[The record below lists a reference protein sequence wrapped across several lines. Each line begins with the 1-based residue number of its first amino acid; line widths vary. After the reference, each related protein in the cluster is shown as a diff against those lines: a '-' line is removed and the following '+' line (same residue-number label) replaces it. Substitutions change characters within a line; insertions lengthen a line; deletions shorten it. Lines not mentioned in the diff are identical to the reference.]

1 MAINLIAGQML
12 QNALVRDGAPISF
25 VNSGNGTP
33 TLYIDTATNRI
44 GINTGTLIGNAELTI
59 QGNAYAN
66 FINLQNN
73 ISLGGDVYAAG
84 NLNGN
89 NLSVTLMTGT
99 ITTNAQPNVTSLGN
113 LTNLTVLG
121 NTTLN
126 SITGNVAN
134 ITAMTNNTLTVTN
147 TANFANVTI
156 SNLTVTGNVTS
167 NSSSSTTGNV
177 TAGNIITSGIVTA
190 AGNISGA
197 NISIAGSVQSN
208 TISVVGL
215 TVTGTSNLGN
225 IVISNTTMSGV
236 GNLIAIA
243 GNSGFIVPV
252 GNATTRPVNPPIGTF
267 RFNTIASQLE
277 TWDGVAWILS
287 SNGNGGGSSGSIA
300 DQQIIGDGVTTD
312 FTLNQSATS
321 TGIIVSING
330 VLQLPNTS
338 YSVTGFIIS
347 FAQPLLSSDVADIRF
362 ISYTA
367 TVSGLVNTPGN
378 TTVYVTNTPDIQ
390 FTVAGN
396 LAASFNDDG
405 LLVLNRYGVKLPS
418 YTVNQ
423 AAALSTPQPG
433 QMIYVS
439 NGASGQPCVA
449 VYDGISWKQV
459 NLGATIS
466 ST

>member
-1 MAINLIAGQML
+1 MSINLIAGQML
-12 QNALVRDGAPISF
+12 QNTLVRDGAPISF
-25 VNSGNGTP
+25 VNSSNGTP
-33 TLYIDTATNRI
+33 TLYIDSANNQI
-44 GINTGTLIGNAELTI
+44 GINTSTLTPTAQLTI

-73 ISLGGDVYAAG
+73 ISLGGDVYA
-84 NLNGN
+84 NGN
-89 NLSVTLMTGT
+89 VNANSLTVNLMTGT
-99 ITTNAQPNVTSLGN
+99 ITTNAQPNVTTLGN

-121 NTTLN
+121 NTVVN
-126 SITGNVAN
+126 SISGNVAN
-134 ITAMTNNTLTVTN
+134 ITTVTSNTLNVTN

-156 SNLTVTGNVTS
+156 TNLNVTGNTTS
-167 NSSSSTTGNV
+167 NASSSTTGNV
-177 TAGNIITSGIVTA
+177 TAANFFTT
-190 AGNISGA
+190 GNISATG
-197 NISIAGSVQSN
+197 NIFGGNVSIAGSVRAN
-208 TISVVGL
+208 TVSAAGL
-215 TVTGTSNLGN
+215 VITGTSNLAN
-225 IVISNTTMSGV
+225 ISITNTTMSGV

-252 GNATTRPVNPPIGTF
+252 GNTAQRPGSPVIGTV
-267 RFNTIASQLE
+267 RFNTIADQLE
-277 TWDGVAWILS
+277 TWDGTAWILS

-300 DQQIIGDGVTTD
+300 DQQITGDGVTTVY
-312 FTLNQSATS
+312 TLNQSATS

-330 VLQLPNTS
+330 VLQLPNSS
-338 YSVTGFIIS
+338 YSVTGYTITFNE
-347 FAQPLLSSDVADIRF
+347 PLLTGDTADIRF

-378 TTVYVTNTPDIQ
+378 TTVYVTNTPDIE

-396 LAASFNDDG
+396 LAATFNSDG
-405 LLVLNRYGVKLPS
+405 LFTINQYGVKLPS

-433 QMIYVS
+433 QVIYVS
-439 NGASGQPCVA
+439 NGASGLPCLA

-466 ST
+466 T